1 MSARFPLFLGG
12 ILLLLWPAFLN
23 GGPLVFFDSAS
34 YLDQGRQ
41 AVEEALRL
49 VSSRLSPGAGGEGAG
64 AVAAEGAASANIF
77 RSVAYSVFAYAASAT
92 PLGEWG
98 IITLHS
104 VLIVTLLA
112 MLAGRGLLEAARP
125 ADIALAMLVCAAL
138 TSLPWFV
145 SYLMPDILA
154 AVVILCGML
163 VAAGLERL
171 NPWGKLFVFGA
182 ASFAM
187 LSHYG
192 HIPLGV
198 AVGATALGLLLL
210 QRRLTVAAVAVAA
223 LPVLVALGGNAVVNR
238 VAFHEPGVG
247 VATKRLPVLLARSL
261 ADGPARWHLEE
272 NCDTEGY
279 AICEVFEDGFSSNLG
294 VILWSDE
301 GLGGASP
308 DQMDRIRAEE
318 ATILRR
324 AFMEYPAAQIWSFA
338 GNAVSQTWTF
348 GMDDF
353 SWSRLKWL
361 PDGNVDTAMPDP
373 DRSRAG
379 LDAVGGAHLA
389 ALIAAILLILL
400 YAWRDGLGVGR
411 REREILF
418 LVVAG
423 LVINA
428 AIFGGLSVPVDRY
441 QGRVVWIVPA
451 LAALFWLTRRD
462 VHASPPVAP
471 PASFP
476 VPSSGPVIPPSRVRL
491 IRRLACGSG
500 HEGPPDAPCEP
511 KA

>member
-1 MSARFPLFLGG
+1 MSARFPLFLAA
-12 ILLLLWPAFLN
+12 ILLLLWPALLN

-49 VSSRLSPGAGGEGAG
+49 VSSRLSPDAAGEGA
-64 AVAAEGAASANIF
+64 AAAAAEAAGSANVV
-77 RSVAYSVFAYAASAT
+77 RSVVYSVFAYAASAT

-98 IITLHS
+98 IVALHS
-104 VLIVTLLA
+104 VLVVILLA
-112 MLAGRGLLEAARP
+112 MLAGRGLLNAARP
-125 ADIALAMLVCAAL
+125 ADVALALLFCAAL
-138 TSLPWFV
+138 TPLPWFV

-163 VAAGLERL
+163 VVAGLDRVGV
-171 NPWGKLFVFGA
+171 PGGLFILAA

-192 HIPLGV
+192 HIPLGLGTG
-198 AVGATALGLLLL
+198 AVALGLLAV
-210 QRRLTVAAVAVAA
+210 QRRLTLAAVAVAA
-223 LPVLVALGGNAVVNR
+223 LPVLVALAGNAVVNR
-238 VAFHEPGVG
+238 VAFDEPGVG

-279 AICEVFEDGFSSNLG
+279 AICEVFGENFSSNLG

-301 GLGGASP
+301 GLGGATP
-308 DQMDRIRAEE
+308 EQMDRIRAEE

-324 AFMEYPAAQIWSFA
+324 AFMEHPAAQIWSFA

-353 SWSRLKWL
+353 SWTRLEWL
-361 PDGNVDTAMPDP
+361 PDGTVDTGPFDP

-379 LDAVGGAHLA
+379 LDAVGLAHLA
-389 ALIAAILLILL
+389 GLIAATGLILV
-400 YAWRDGLGVGR
+400 YAWRDRLGAGA
-411 REREILF
+411 REREML
-418 LVVAG
+418 LVALAG
-423 LVINA
+423 LAINA

-441 QGRVVWIVPA
+441 QGRVVWIIPA
-451 LAALFWLTRRD
+451 LAALFWLERRRTTR
-462 VHASPPVAP
+462 V
-471 PASFP
+471 SF
-476 VPSSGPVIPPSRVRL
+476 
-491 IRRLACGSG
+491 
-500 HEGPPDAPCEP
+500 
-511 KA
+511 

>member
-1 MSARFPLFLGG
+1 MSARFPLFLAA
-12 ILLLLWPAFLN
+12 ILLLLWPALLN
-23 GGPLVFFDSAS
+23 GGPLIFFDSAS

-49 VSSRLSPGAGGEGAG
+49 VSSRLSPGAAGEGAA
-64 AVAAEGAASANIF
+64 AVAAEGAGSAKIV
-77 RSVAYSVFAYAASAT
+77 RSAVYSIFAYAASAT

-98 IITLHS
+98 VIALHS
-104 VLIVTLLA
+104 VLIVILLA

-125 ADIALAMLVCAAL
+125 ADIVLAILFCAAL

-154 AVVILCGML
+154 AAVILCGML

-171 NPWGKLFVFGA
+171 TLLGKLFVFGA

-198 AVGATALGLLLL
+198 GVGAVALGLLLV

-223 LPVLVALGGNAVVNR
+223 LPVLVALGGNAAVNR

-308 DQMDRIRAEE
+308 AQMDRIRAEE

-353 SWSRLKWL
+353 SWARLEWL
-361 PDGNVDTAMPDP
+361 PDGNVDTGPFDP

-379 LDAVGGAHLA
+379 LDAVGLAHLA
-389 ALIAAILLILL
+389 GLIAATGLILV
-400 YAWRDGLGVGR
+400 YAARDRLGAGA
-411 REREILF
+411 REREML
-418 LVVAG
+418 LVAVAG
-423 LVINA
+423 LAINA

-451 LAALFWLTRRD
+451 FWPR
-462 VHASPPVAP
+462 
-471 PASFP
+471 F
-476 VPSSGPVIPPSRVRL
+476 SG
-491 IRRLACGSG
+491 
-500 HEGPPDAPCEP
+500 
-511 KA
+511 

>member
-1 MSARFPLFLGG
+1 MSARFPLFLAA
-12 ILLLLWPAFLN
+12 ILLLLWPALLN
-23 GGPLVFFDSAS
+23 GGPLIFFDSAF

-49 VSSRLSPGAGGEGAG
+49 VSSRLSPGAAGEGAA
-64 AVAAEGAASANIF
+64 AVAAEGAGSAKIV
-77 RSVAYSVFAYAASAT
+77 RSVVYSIFAYAASAT

-98 IITLHS
+98 IIALHS
-104 VLIVTLLA
+104 VLIVILLA

-125 ADIALAMLVCAAL
+125 ADVVLAILFCAAL

-154 AVVILCGML
+154 AVGDPVRDARRRRAR
-163 VAAGLERL
+163 AAQW
-171 NPWGKLFVFGA
+171 WGKLFVFGA

-198 AVGATALGLLLL
+198 GVGATALGLLLA
-210 QRRLTVAAVAVAA
+210 QRRLTVAAVAVAV

-279 AICEVFEDGFSSNLG
+279 AICEVFAGNYSSNLG

-308 DQMDRIRAEE
+308 AQMDRIRAEE

-324 AFMEYPAAQIWSFA
+324 AFMEHPAEQIWSFA

-353 SWSRLKWL
+353 SWARLKWL

-379 LDAVGGAHLA
+379 LDATGLAHLA
-389 ALIAAILLILL
+389 GLIAATGLILV
-400 YAWRDGLGVGR
+400 YAARDRLGAGA
-411 REREILF
+411 REREML
-418 LVVAG
+418 LVAVAG
-423 LVINA
+423 LAINA

-441 QGRVVWIVPA
+441 QGRVVWIIPV
-451 LAALFWLTRRD
+451 LAALFWLERRK
-462 VHASPPVAP
+462 V
-471 PASFP
+471 
-476 VPSSGPVIPPSRVRL
+476 SRVSL
-491 IRRLACGSG
+491 
-500 HEGPPDAPCEP
+500 
-511 KA
+511 

>member
-1 MSARFPLFLGG
+1 MSARFPLFLAA

-49 VSSRLSPGAGGEGAG
+49 VSSRLSPDAAGEGAAAVG
-64 AVAAEGAASANIF
+64 AEAAGSANVV
-77 RSVAYSVFAYAASAT
+77 RSVVYSVFAHVASST

-98 IITLHS
+98 IVAVHS
-104 VLIVTLLA
+104 VLVVILLA
-112 MLAGRGLLEAARP
+112 MLAGRGLLNAARP
-125 ADIALAMLVCAAL
+125 ADIVLAILFCAAL
-138 TSLPWFV
+138 TPLPWFV

-163 VAAGLERL
+163 VVAGLDRVGVL
-171 NPWGKLFVFGA
+171 GGLFILAA

-192 HIPLGV
+192 HIPLGLG
-198 AVGATALGLLLL
+198 VGAAALALLLV
-210 QRRLTVAAVAVAA
+210 QRRLSLAAVAVAA
-223 LPVLVALGGNAVVNR
+223 LPVLVALAGNAVVNR
-238 VAFHEPGVG
+238 VAFQEPGVG

-272 NCDTEGY
+272 NCATEGY

-318 ATILRR
+318 ATVLRR
-324 AFMEYPAAQIWSFA
+324 AFMDHPAAQTWSFA
-338 GNAVSQTWTF
+338 GNAVSQVWTF

-353 SWSRLKWL
+353 SWSRLARL
-361 PDGNVDTAMPDP
+361 PDGNVDMAPLDS

-389 ALIAAILLILL
+389 ALIAATGLILL
-400 YAWRDGLGVGR
+400 YAWRDGLGAGR

-418 LVVAG
+418 VAVAG
-423 LVINA
+423 LAINA

-441 QGRVVWIVPA
+441 QGRVIWIIPV
-451 LAALFWLTRRD
+451 LAALFWLERRKT
-462 VHASPPVAP
+462 
-471 PASFP
+471 
-476 VPSSGPVIPPSRVRL
+476 SRV
-491 IRRLACGSG
+491 SF
-500 HEGPPDAPCEP
+500 
-511 KA
+511 

>member
-1 MSARFPLFLGG
+1 MSARFPLFLAA
-12 ILLLLWPAFLN
+12 ILLLLWPALLN

-49 VSSRLSPGAGGEGAG
+49 VAGAPSPDAAGAGGGAAGAG
-64 AVAAEGAASANIF
+64 AAAPEANIV
-77 RSVAYSVFAYAASAT
+77 RSVAWSVFAHLASAT
-92 PLGEWG
+92 PLAEWG
-98 IITLHS
+98 IALVQS
-104 VLIVTLLA
+104 ALVATLLA
-112 MLAGRGLLEAARP
+112 MLAGRALLEAARP
-125 ADIALAMLVCAAL
+125 ADIALAFLFCAAL

-163 VAAGLERL
+163 VAVGLERL

-192 HIPLGV
+192 HIPLGLG
-198 AVGATALGLLLL
+198 VGAVALGLLAV
-210 QRRLTVAAVAVAA
+210 QRRVSVAAVAVAV
-223 LPVLVALGGNAVVNR
+223 LPVLVALGGNALVNR

-279 AICEVFEDGFSSNLG
+279 AICEVFDEGFSSNLG

-308 DQMDRIRAEE
+308 AQMDRIRAEE

-324 AFMEYPAAQIWSFA
+324 AFMEHPAEQIWSFA

-353 SWSRLKWL
+353 SWARLKWL

-379 LDAVGGAHLA
+379 LDATGLAHLA
-389 ALIAAILLILL
+389 GLIAATGLILV
-400 YAWRDGLGVGR
+400 YAARDRLGAGA
-411 REREILF
+411 REREML
-418 LVVAG
+418 LVAVAG
-423 LVINA
+423 LAINA

-451 LAALFWLTRRD
+451 LAALFWLERRKRL
-462 VHASPPVAP
+462 
-471 PASFP
+471 
-476 VPSSGPVIPPSRVRL
+476 RVSL
-491 IRRLACGSG
+491 
-500 HEGPPDAPCEP
+500 
-511 KA
+511 

>member
-1 MSARFPLFLGG
+1 MSARFPLFLAA
-12 ILLLLWPAFLN
+12 ILLLLWPALLN
-23 GGPLVFFDSAS
+23 GGPLIFFDSAS

-49 VSSRLSPGAGGEGAG
+49 VSSRLPPGAAGEGAA
-64 AVAAEGAASANIF
+64 AVAAEGAGSANIV
-77 RSVAYSVFAYAASAT
+77 RSAVYSIFAYAASAT

-98 IITLHS
+98 VIALHS
-104 VLIVTLLA
+104 VLIVILLA

-125 ADIALAMLVCAAL
+125 ADIVLAILFCASL

-154 AVVILCGML
+154 AAVILCGML

-171 NPWGKLFVFGA
+171 TLLGKLFVFGA

-198 AVGATALGLLLL
+198 GVGAVALGLLLV

-308 DQMDRIRAEE
+308 GADGPHPRRGGDDPAARLHGVSRRADLV
-318 ATILRR
+318 LRR
-324 AFMEYPAAQIWSFA
+324 QRGLADLDLRHGRFQLGAAQMAA
-338 GNAVSQTWTF
+338 GRERRYGHAR
-348 GMDDF
+348 
-353 SWSRLKWL
+353 SR
-361 PDGNVDTAMPDP
+361 PVARGSGRDGSRASGRP
-373 DRSRAG
+373 DRRHGADPRLRRPRPSGRGRARARDAARRGRGPRDQRGDLRRPLGAGRPLSGPGG
-379 LDAVGGAHLA
+379 LDHPGSGRAFLA
-389 ALIAAILLILL
+389 EPAKN
-400 YAWRDGLGVGR
+400 DT
-411 REREILF
+411 
-418 LVVAG
+418 
-423 LVINA
+423 
-428 AIFGGLSVPVDRY
+428 
-441 QGRVVWIVPA
+441 RVV
-451 LAALFWLTRRD
+451 LT
-462 VHASPPVAP
+462 
-471 PASFP
+471 
-476 VPSSGPVIPPSRVRL
+476 ICL
-491 IRRLACGSG
+491 
-500 HEGPPDAPCEP
+500 
-511 KA
+511 K

>member
-1 MSARFPLFLGG
+1 MSARFPLFLAA
-12 ILLLLWPAFLN
+12 ILLLLWPALLN
-23 GGPLVFFDSAS
+23 GGPLIFFDSAS

-49 VSSRLSPGAGGEGAG
+49 VSSRLPPGAAGEGAA
-64 AVAAEGAASANIF
+64 AVAAEGAGSAKIV
-77 RSVAYSVFAYAASAT
+77 RSAVYSIFAYAASAT

-98 IITLHS
+98 VIALHS
-104 VLIVTLLA
+104 VLIVILLA
-112 MLAGRGLLEAARP
+112 MLAGRDLLAAARP
-125 ADIALAMLVCAAL
+125 ADIALAILFCAAL

-154 AVVILCGML
+154 AAVILCGML

-198 AVGATALGLLLL
+198 GVGATALGLLLA

-279 AICEVFEDGFSSNLG
+279 AICEVFDEGFSSNLG

-324 AFMEYPAAQIWSFA
+324 AFMEHPAEQIWSFA

-353 SWSRLKWL
+353 SWTRLKRL
-361 PDGNVDTAMPDP
+361 PDGNVDTGPFDP

-379 LDAVGGAHLA
+379 LDATGLAHLA
-389 ALIAAILLILL
+389 GLIAATGLILV
-400 YAWRDGLGVGR
+400 YAARDRLGAGA
-411 REREILF
+411 REREML
-418 LVVAG
+418 LVAVAG
-423 LVINA
+423 LAINA

-441 QGRVVWIVPA
+441 QGRVVWIIPV
-451 LAALFWLTRRD
+451 LAALFWLNRRS
-462 VHASPPVAP
+462 VRAA
-471 PASFP
+471 
-476 VPSSGPVIPPSRVRL
+476 RVTE
-491 IRRLACGSG
+491 LATV
-500 HEGPPDAPCEP
+500 
-511 KA
+511 